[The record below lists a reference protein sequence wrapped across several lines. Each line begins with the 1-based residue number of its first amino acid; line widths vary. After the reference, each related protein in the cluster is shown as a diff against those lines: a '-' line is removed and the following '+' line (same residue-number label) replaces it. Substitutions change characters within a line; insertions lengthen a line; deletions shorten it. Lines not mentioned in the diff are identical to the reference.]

1 MASRGAGCAG
11 SPRHMRLFS
20 NYFHFLFSFH
30 PGNCGGRGAGAGCPT
45 PPPQSRDAHRP
56 GLREG
61 RQHEKSRYIL
71 QEAEPGRG
79 GGRLAVPPL
88 PPTFTR
94 LLLSLLIGLL
104 LSQISSLVYLI
115 THESS
120 ARVSLTSIPARPRTH
135 PRKRNIIPNQNRLQ
149 AENRRGK

>member
-79 GGRLAVPPL
+79 GGRTNRAAGWVLTAQCSLTLRGDLHPGPAHPYHL
-88 PPTFTR
+88 GGGGGKETITRPERGFDPPTMH
-94 LLLSLLIGLL
+94 
-104 LSQISSLVYLI
+104 Y
-115 THESS
+115 
-120 ARVSLTSIPARPRTH
+120 
-135 PRKRNIIPNQNRLQ
+135 
-149 AENRRGK
+149 